1 MKPILQK
8 CLFINI
14 SINNNKSMNMYV
26 YNIFFLL
33 NSTSQESLGLLF
45 WEALFVYFAHGHY
58 EETVQLGATFEI
70 TKSPHA

>member
-1 MKPILQK
+1 
-8 CLFINI
+8 
-14 SINNNKSMNMYV
+14 MNMYV